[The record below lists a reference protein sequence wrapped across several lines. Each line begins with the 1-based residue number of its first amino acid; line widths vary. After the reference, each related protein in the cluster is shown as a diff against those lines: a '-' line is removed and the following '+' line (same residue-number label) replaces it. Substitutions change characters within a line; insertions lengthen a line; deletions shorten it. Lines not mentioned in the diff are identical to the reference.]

1 VSRRKCRRK
10 DAWADLNSVRAQAVW
25 GEPFAPVAPH
35 WRIKFA
41 YCPACAIIHPVP
53 AGLSIVSH
61 HRSPLPGALSITGW
75 SLQAGQTQPSMR
87 NRRHPLSR
95 AARAKSLSICRTLA
109 VSSQAISIGP
119 ALTCDQ
125 HLTASSRL
133 RREHRNSIKIMARSP
148 LPGGFGVRYIEE
160 SFPIRIV
167 ARENHADPAPQPFK
181 ALIRPIR
188 PLVGKGA
195 GQLRNESFRLPSPL
209 DLAVDA
215 LGDCFR
221 HGLYLIGPQRV
232 AMLGKGGY
240 GRVHILRARLAVAGH
255 SSSSKAQIVM

>member
-61 HRSPLPGALSITGW
+61 HRSPLPGGVGGIDKHRPNTGDVLFKVGDRIKVALAPPHFGPSRFERCLMQVRRDM
-75 SLQAGQTQPSMR
+75 SFDVRVELQLEEFKRGPE
-87 NRRHPLSR
+87 RRLS
-95 AARAKSLSICRTLA
+95 
-109 VSSQAISIGP
+109 
-119 ALTCDQ
+119 
-125 HLTASSRL
+125 
-133 RREHRNSIKIMARSP
+133 
-148 LPGGFGVRYIEE
+148 
-160 SFPIRIV
+160 
-167 ARENHADPAPQPFK
+167 
-181 ALIRPIR
+181 
-188 PLVGKGA
+188 
-195 GQLRNESFRLPSPL
+195 LPSPL

-232 AMLGKGGY
+232 AMLGKGG
-240 GRVHILRARLAVAGH
+240 
-255 SSSSKAQIVM
+255 